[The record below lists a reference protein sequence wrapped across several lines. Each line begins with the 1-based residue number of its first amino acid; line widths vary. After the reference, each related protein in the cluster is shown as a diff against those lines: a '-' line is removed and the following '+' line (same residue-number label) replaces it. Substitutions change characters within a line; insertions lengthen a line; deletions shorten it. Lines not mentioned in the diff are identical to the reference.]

1 MNKEERITYEE
12 FMTMF
17 KNAPRIAY
25 MLYDKAENEIDRLNN
40 IISELEKWL
49 EEDLKEVYRDAG
61 YRNNLVREVIDKLNE
76 LKEKE

>member
-1 MNKEERITYEE
+1 MNKEVRHFILET
-12 FMTMF
+12 
-17 KNAPRIAY
+17 
-25 MLYDKAENEIDRLNN
+25 IDFGKFDVVEYKEYQKLNN

-49 EEDLKEVYRDAG
+49 EEDLKKVYRDAG